1 MDAGEAARW
10 RISFCA
16 ICGESTTTLPAT
28 ALLTVR
34 APAGQTGAFAAHGQC
49 VIDIFHPT
57 ARAILMAAPVI
68 PDPNESAPPN

>member
-1 MDAGEAARW
+1 MDAGEAARR

-34 APAGQTGAFAAHGQC
+34 APAGQTAAFAAHGQC
-49 VIDIFHPT
+49 VIDVFHPN
-57 ARAILMAAPVI
+57 ARALLMAAPVI
-68 PDPNESAPPN
+68 PDSNESAPAL